1 MRHLLFAAVLAA
13 LLVTPGFAQETQVQS
28 TTGVSAVFYAGVP
41 FEGGQAIAVAG
52 LDAEVTEDLAIADA
66 GYVRL
71 IVGSASYVFMIA
83 DVADPGQPAGATL
96 VHVDGATRSLTEVS
110 AELMAAMNASANVL
124 VFTNGGPGDQ
134 GVVTAIVN
142 VGKITASTNLPVAAS
157 THVSVIAHGQIQWFA
172 IVSLG
177 TTLGTIVV
185 SADEGTQIELAMTG
199 DTDTLL
205 NILGLIGVGFIAP

>member
-1 MRHLLFAAVLAA
+1 
-13 LLVTPGFAQETQVQS
+13 
-28 TTGVSAVFYAGVP
+28 
-41 FEGGQAIAVAG
+41 
-52 LDAEVTEDLAIADA
+52 
-66 GYVRL
+66 
-71 IVGSASYVFMIA
+71 MIA